1 MNIESAQR
9 IYTAIQELTTVP
21 GEWHGIGA
29 IRDTVGAW
37 VSRDEFSATLVEM
50 FKLGIVVI
58 APEDNQK
65 TLTAADEYN
74 AVTVAGE
81 LRHLVTIT
89 A

>member
-1 MNIESAQR
+1 MNIEAAQR
-9 IYTAIQELTTVP
+9 IYTAIQELTTVS

-29 IRDTVGAW
+29 VRDTVGSW
-37 VSRDEFSATLVEM
+37 VSRDEFTATLVEM

-65 TLTAADEYN
+65 SLSAADEFN

-81 LRHLVTIT
+81 RRHLVCI